1 MAARVLQPPGLDVP
15 GGRGVR
21 LQGERLVEAGKRLFR
36 AGEMAQAHAL
46 LAPGR
51 GVLRVVAEGLGVA
64 DEGLLGSAQ
73 ALEHASLVAPGRGL
87 AAPEGDRAVAA
98 RRRLPEPL
106 HGAQAPA
113 LRYPIP
119 RRQGPAPRR

>member
-21 LQGERLVEAGKRLFR
+21 LQGERLVDAGKRLCR
-36 AGEMAQAHAL
+36 AGEMARAHAL

-73 ALEHASLVAPGRGL
+73 ALEDVALVAPGRGV
-87 AAPEGDRAVAA
+87 AALEGDRAVEA
-98 RRRLPEPL
+98 RDRFLEALPG
-106 HGAQAPA
+106 HQAQA
-113 LRYPIP
+113 LVDPIP
-119 RRQGPAPRR
+119 PR